1 MSQQPQIK
9 LIAAFAAIYFIWGST
24 YLAIKYALEAIPP
37 FIMMGTRSLGAGL
50 ILYLWSRA
58 RGDEKVKR
66 ENIIPIVIIGILFFL
81 VGHGLLAW
89 GQQRIASGS
98 AALLVASEPLWIA
111 VVEAFLIR
119 DDRATSRTI
128 IGLVCGFLGIS
139 ILLAPGQNLGA
150 HDMDFLSAFAILLGT
165 LSWAIGA
172 VYSRVAKLPKA
183 PALAAGLELVVGGFL
198 LVTSGLLMGEGSR
211 LQLEALPIR
220 SVLGLMYLIVFG
232 SVVAFTS
239 YVWLLS
245 LTSATRV
252 ATHTYVNPVIAV
264 FLGWAIAGEPMSWQT
279 FVATIIIVISVYLV
293 LGQKRKMP
301 PTLSPRFIRNVE
313 ARSKKI
319 TLLSL
324 LKVQQKTH
332 LQRQDN

>member
-1 MSQQPQIK
+1 MNKQMEAK

-37 FIMMGTRSLGAGL
+37 FIMMGTRSLVAGL

-66 ENIIPIVIIGILFFL
+66 ENVIPIIIIGVLFFL

-89 GQQRIASGS
+89 GQQRIASGF

-119 DDRATSRTI
+119 EDKATSRTI

-139 ILLAPGQNLGA
+139 ILLAPGQKLGV

-165 LSWAIGA
+165 LSWSIGA
-172 VYSRVAKLPKA
+172 VYSRVAKLPKT
-183 PALAAGLELVVGGFL
+183 PALAAGLELAVGGFL
-198 LVTSGLLMGEGSR
+198 LVACGLFMGEGSR
-211 LQLEALPIR
+211 LQIDALSLR
-220 SVLGLMYLIVFG
+220 SVLSLMYLIVFG
-232 SVVAFTS
+232 SVIAFTA
-239 YVWLLS
+239 YVWLLG

-264 FLGWAIAGEPMSWQT
+264 FLGWAIAGEPMSLQT
-279 FVATIIIVISVYLV
+279 FVATLIIVISVFLV
-293 LGQKRKMP
+293 LGQKREIS
-301 PTLSPRFIRNVE
+301 PTLGPRFIRNVE
-313 ARSKKI
+313 A
-319 TLLSL
+319 
-324 LKVQQKTH
+324 
-332 LQRQDN
+332 